1 MTRSTKKAVWLCVK
15 AYVLALFVCAAAIA
29 ADDQVPE
36 KVLQPQGLDYAGIYA
51 LRQADPSLTGAGVR
65 FAVVCRSITYINGE
79 PQNDYQPDV
88 KHQCFR
94 QGQLNFYDQNDLPT
108 GISPH
113 STAVCSILFGEDPNA
128 FNQRL
133 GRFYYQGAAPKADA
147 DVYEFW
153 HFLINNVFLGLP
165 PNADILTADTGSQFE
180 DWWTRGI
187 ESMTEQY
194 GLVVVAGIGNGYTA
208 YDPPLYPAAGA
219 NAIGVGVVDSVNAES
234 LATRLSK
241 FSLAYPE
248 HSSTGPTAG
257 RRCKPDIVA
266 GGNCLAAAAN
276 DPSRYEPTGN
286 WSSFSTPV
294 VAGAVGLLLQAAKQD
309 PNLSSA
315 ASPEGGNCV
324 IKAVLLS
331 SAAKLPY
338 WHKGLLT
345 KDDDH
350 LVPLDY
356 VQGAGLLNAA
366 EAHKLLLAGQ
376 HKAGKVPTTGWDLNH
391 LAKNQN
397 PQNVYRITI
406 PEPAG
411 KLITAT
417 VAWNRHYS
425 NTYPFEPAPEKDADL
440 RLEVRAIDPDVPE
453 KDYLLDY
460 SDSTVDN
467 VEHVYCRTD
476 ANYTDYRIVISY
488 SNLNDTN
495 QPDIAPR
502 YGLAWNVGKEPDKNN
517 VLWYDLNADG
527 VVGQSDFAILV
538 GSLMTSIESPE
549 SYIFGDINNNGSIDA
564 DDLQTLL
571 NHINLKAEWRKD

>member
-1 MTRSTKKAVWLCVK
+1 MMRSTKKAVWLCLK
-15 AYVLALFVCAAAIA
+15 AYVPAVFFCAAAIA
-29 ADDQVPE
+29 ADDRVQGNA
-36 KVLQPQGLDYAGIYA
+36 LQPQGLDYAGVYV
-51 LRQADPSLTGAGVR
+51 LRQEDPSLTGAGIK
-65 FAVVCRSITYINGE
+65 FAVVCRSITYVNGE

-94 QGQLNFYDQNDLPT
+94 PGQISFYDQNDIPT

-133 GRFYYQGAAPKADA
+133 GRFYYQGATPKADA

-165 PNADILTADTGSQFE
+165 PNADILTTDTGSQFE

-187 ESMTEQY
+187 ESMAEQY

-234 LATRLSK
+234 LAMRLSK

-248 HSSTGPTAG
+248 HSSSGPTAN

-276 DPSRYEPTGN
+276 DPNRYEPTGN
-286 WSSFSTPV
+286 WSSFSTPI
-294 VAGAVGLLLQAAKQD
+294 VAGTVGLLLQAAKQD
-309 PNLSSA
+309 PNLSPA

-331 SAAKLPY
+331 SAVKLPY

-350 LVPLDY
+350 IVPLDY

-366 EAHKLLLAGQ
+366 DAHKLLLAGR
-376 HKAGKVPTTGWDLNH
+376 HKTGNVPAAGWDISQ

-397 PQNVYRITI
+397 PQNAYRITI

-417 VAWNRHYS
+417 AVWNERYS
-425 NTYPFEPAPEKDADL
+425 NVYPFEPASEKNANL
-440 RLEVRAIDPDVPE
+440 RLEVWAIDPNVPE

-460 SDSTVDN
+460 SDSIVDN
-467 VEHVYCRTD
+467 VEHIYCRAD
-476 ANYTDYRIVISY
+476 ANYTDYKIVISY
-488 SNLNDTN
+488 SNPNDAN
-495 QPDIAPR
+495 QPDIANH
-502 YGLAWNVGKEPDKNN
+502 YGLTWNIGKEPDKNN
-517 VLWYDLNADG
+517 ILWYDLNADG
-527 VVGQSDFAILV
+527 IVDEADFAVLAGNLI
-538 GSLMTSIESPE
+538 TSIQSPE

-571 NHINLKAEWRKD
+571 HHINLKADWRKD

>member
-1 MTRSTKKAVWLCVK
+1 MTRSTKKAVWLCLK
-15 AYVLALFVCAAAIA
+15 AYVPAVLFCAAAMA
-29 ADDQVPE
+29 ADDGVPGN
-36 KVLQPQGLDYAGIYA
+36 VLQPQGLDYAGIYS
-51 LRQADPSLTGAGVR
+51 LRQADPSLTGAGIK
-65 FAVVCRSITYINGE
+65 FAVVCRSITYVNGE

-88 KHQCFR
+88 RHQCFR
-94 QGQLNFYDQNDLPT
+94 PGQISFYDQNDIPT

-113 STAVCSILFGEDPNA
+113 STAVCSILLGEDPNA

-133 GRFYYQGAAPKADA
+133 GRFYYQGATPKADA

-165 PNADILTADTGSQFE
+165 PNVDILTTDTGSQFE

-187 ESMTEQY
+187 ESMAEQY

-248 HSSTGPTAG
+248 HSSSGPTAN

-276 DPSRYEPTGN
+276 DPNRYEPAGN

-315 ASPEGGNCV
+315 ASPEGGNCI
-324 IKAVLLS
+324 IKAVLLN
-331 SAAKLPY
+331 SAVKLPY

-350 LVPLDY
+350 IVPLDY

-366 EAHKLLLAGQ
+366 DAHKLLLAGR
-376 HKAGKVPTTGWDLNH
+376 HKTGNVPAAGWDISR

-397 PQNVYRITI
+397 PQNAYRLTI

-417 VAWNRHYS
+417 AVWNEHYS
-425 NTYPFEPAPEKDADL
+425 NTYPFEPAPEKNANL
-440 RLEVRAIDPDVPE
+440 RLEVWAIDPNVPE

-460 SDSTVDN
+460 SDSIVDN
-467 VEHVYCRTD
+467 VEHIYCRAD
-476 ANYTDYRIVISY
+476 ANYTDYKIVISY
-488 SNLNDTN
+488 SNPDDAN
-495 QPDIAPR
+495 QPDIANH
-502 YGLAWNVGKEPDKNN
+502 YGLAWSIGREPDKNN
-517 VLWYDLNADG
+517 ILWYDLNGDG
-527 VVGQSDFAILV
+527 IVNEADFAVLV
-538 GSLMTSIESPE
+538 GNMVTSIESPE

-571 NHINLKAEWRKD
+571 KHINLKADWRKD